1 MPAEPPLIYPPP
13 VEHLRNAALRLA
25 AQLDEAREYQASAYV
40 SMAADVLVPGNEAAV
55 NDNRPQSDVECEF
68 ELDEHGRVWII
79 LEGDCH
85 IIGRKEA
92 VRKEIWR
99 FLRVLLPGLG

>member
-13 VEHLRNAALRLA
+13 VEHLRNAAMRLA
-25 AQLDEAREYQASAYV
+25 AELDDAREYQASAYV
-40 SMAADVLVPGNEAAV
+40 SMAADVLGPRDEPAD
-55 NDNRPQSDVECEF
+55 NDNRPFNDVECEF
-68 ELDEHGRVWII
+68 ELDEHGRVWIV

-85 IIGRKEA
+85 ILGRKEA
-92 VRKEIWR
+92 VRKEMWR